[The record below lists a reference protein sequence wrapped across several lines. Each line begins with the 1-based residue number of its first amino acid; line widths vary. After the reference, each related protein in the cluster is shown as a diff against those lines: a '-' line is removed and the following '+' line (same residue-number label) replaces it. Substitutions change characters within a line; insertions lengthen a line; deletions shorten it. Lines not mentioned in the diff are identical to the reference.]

1 MPWLLVGVVPAAVW
15 AWRSR
20 ARALFAVL
28 GASAALI
35 AIAHLHLLRRPDA
48 VRPPAALTLSVM
60 SYNTWSRNGDE
71 RRIARVVREAA
82 PDLVLLQEIP
92 AAVFGRVVPLLRDLY
107 GGAAVHVAYEPA
119 IRQGVVSRHPVDESV
134 AVRGKGH
141 VQRVVLRTPAGPITV
156 LNVHALRE
164 RGWRQRYE
172 RLAALLAEDVL
183 PLTGPVVVA
192 GDLNAPE
199 HSQPYALVAAHL
211 ANAHRAAGSGLGFT
225 YPAPALR
232 LAGLLPAFPVVRIDH
247 VFFSRHFVALRA
259 ETLADSGGSDH
270 RPVLAVLALAASEGS
285 VRR

>member
-1 MPWLLVGVVPAAVW
+1 
-15 AWRSR
+15 
-20 ARALFAVL
+20 
-28 GASAALI
+28 
-35 AIAHLHLLRRPDA
+35 
-48 VRPPAALTLSVM
+48 M
-60 SYNTWSRNGDE
+60 SYNTWSRNEDE

-92 AAVFGRVVPLLRDLY
+92 APVLGRLVPLLRDLY
-107 GGAAVHVAYEPA
+107 GGGAVHFAYEPA
-119 IRQGVVSRHPVDESV
+119 IQQAVVSRYPLEESV
-134 AVRGKGH
+134 AMREKGH
-141 VQRVVLRTPAGPITV
+141 AQRVVVRTPAGPVTV

-172 RLAALLAEDVL
+172 RLAAILAEDVL
-183 PLTGPVVVA
+183 PLTGPVIFA

-211 ANAHRAAGSGLGFT
+211 ENAHRAAGSGLGFT

-232 LAGLLPAFPVVRIDH
+232 LAGAVPAFPVVRIDH

-270 RPVLAVLALAASEGS
+270 RPVLAVLALAASEGPGGDERGHGALS
-285 VRR
+285 RGPRPPGTAR